1 MLPIKFY
8 QTELQNVLV
17 EFKKKAY
24 AGIGADIY
32 KDTPYG
38 TKRFEDQIGLWNF
51 SDEFDGDIYFAGEER
66 LSRYIVIET
75 IPEKRKFVTMK
86 TPVGVWHMIYSGK
99 LLTNL
104 LPKDSVFDFLRQ
116 SLQVMPEDLP
126 FRGPLGS
133 FTRKDFPGFEYKN
146 KLIRGKDVTNATG
159 IEEIFLEEKKMYEGF
174 WSGGLLMKDFGNIV
188 LI

>member
-1 MLPIKFY
+1 MLPIKIY
-8 QTELQNVLV
+8 QTELQDVLV

-24 AGIGADIY
+24 AGEGADVY

-38 TKRFEDQIGLWNF
+38 TKRFEHQIGLWNF
-51 SDEFDGDIYFAGEER
+51 SDEFDGDVYFAGEER
-66 LSRYIVIET
+66 LSRNILIEA
-75 IPEKRKFVTMK
+75 IPEEMKFVTMK
-86 TPVGVWHMIYSGK
+86 PPIGIWHMIYNGR

-104 LPKDSVFDFLRQ
+104 VPKDNVFDFLIK
-116 SLQVMPEDLP
+116 SLQVIPKDLP

-133 FTRKDFPGFEYKN
+133 FTHEDFPGFEYQN

-159 IEEIFLEEKKMYEGF
+159 IEEMFSDKKKVYEGF
-174 WSGGLLMKDFGNIV
+174 WGGGLLMKKFGNLV